1 MLKLN
6 LNAKPFEPKK
16 KSLDELDN
24 NFKFDM
30 NCKGAIYLGYC
41 MDETSLRKI
50 EASQYANDPDSF
62 NCNNYWNQGQ
72 INEDLSEN
80 SLKDSDR
87 ECSICLE
94 KIIENNLRF
103 GLLRTFL
110 FISVNCIHVFCLNCI
125 KQWRKNHLKH
135 SKKEFHRL
143 CPNCKKESYYVIP
156 SSKFF
161 IN

>member
-1 MLKLN
+1 
-6 LNAKPFEPKK
+6 
-16 KSLDELDN
+16 
-24 NFKFDM
+24 M

-41 MDETSLRKI
+41 MDEASLRKI
-50 EASQYANDPDSF
+50 EGSQYANDPDTFHSH
-62 NCNNYWNQGQ
+62 NYLNQEL
-72 INEDLSEN
+72 INDYVSEK
-80 SLKDSDR
+80 SLKDADR

-110 FISVNCIHVFCLNCI
+110 FNSVNCIHVFCLNCI

-156 SSKFF
+156 SSMLF